1 MNTCTRFVGGAPL
14 LVALLGG
21 LSSGCESRRA
31 APEVSTSVAQPV
43 PGAQPAPKAATAPL
57 PIEKEAYGEV
67 AGQAVERYTLTNP
80 RGLMLKVITYG
91 ATVTELHV
99 PDRSGQLADV
109 VLGFDSLDGYVKG
122 GAYFGATVGRVA
134 NRIGGAKFELDGK
147 TIQLAANNG
156 KHHLHGGVKGWD
168 KVVWSA
174 RSIEDGKDVALE
186 LTHRSE
192 DGEEAYP
199 GNVVAKTLYTLTA
212 SDELRVEMSATTD
225 RPTLVNMAHHSYWNL
240 GGHGSAPVTSHELL
254 LHAASYTPA
263 EDSIPNGSLAAVKG
277 TPFDFTTPKLIGT
290 DLQAVGQKPSGFDH
304 NWVVDGEPG
313 QLRRVARLRDP
324 KSGRVM
330 TIESD
335 QPGVQ
340 FYSGNFLNGEAGK
353 GGVAYAQYSGA
364 CLETQKFP
372 NAINVPGW
380 REQVILRPGQTYKH
394 VMIHR
399 FSAQ

>member
-1 MNTCTRFVGGAPL
+1 MNMCTRFVGGAPL

-21 LSSGCESRRA
+21 LISGCESRRA
-31 APEVSTSVAQPV
+31 APEVSTSAAQPV
-43 PGAQPAPKAATAPL
+43 SGAQPAPKAVTAPL

-80 RGLMLKVITYG
+80 RGLVLKVITYG

-147 TIQLAANNG
+147 TTKLAANNG

-186 LTHRSE
+186 LTYRSE

-225 RPTLVNMAHHSYWNL
+225 QPTLVNMAHHSYWNL
-240 GGHGSAPVTSHELL
+240 GGHGSGPVTSHELL
-254 LHAASYTPA
+254 LHAANYTPA

-290 DLQAVGQKPSGFDH
+290 DLQAVGAQPSGFDH

-372 NAINVPGW
+372 NAINVPAW
-380 REQVILRPGQTYKH
+380 REQVILRPGQTYEH
-394 VMIHR
+394 AMIHR